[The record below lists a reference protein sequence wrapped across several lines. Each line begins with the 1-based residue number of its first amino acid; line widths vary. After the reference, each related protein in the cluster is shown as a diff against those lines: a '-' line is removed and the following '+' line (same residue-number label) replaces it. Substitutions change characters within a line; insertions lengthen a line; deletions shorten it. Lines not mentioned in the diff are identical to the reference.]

1 MRAIFVNAEESGE
14 HIEPVLQSREHIAH
28 APEIEMAER
37 RIRVREAVV
46 VRCDRRAVPVD
57 RAVRLRARV
66 AEGVKIAC
74 EEGAKWARGAGQ
86 NAVFKEGEAD
96 RARVAFNS
104 GNVLLETGE
113 LSAAKKMFERT
124 LSFGEVGPYASKAH
138 TQLGITMQRMGERRR
153 MR

>member
-14 HIEPVLQSREHIAH
+14 HIEPVLQSREHI
-28 APEIEMAER
+28 E
-37 RIRVREAVV
+37 
-46 VRCDRRAVPVD
+46 
-57 RAVRLRARV
+57 
-66 AEGVKIAC
+66 
-74 EEGAKWARGAGQ
+74 
-86 NAVFKEGEAD
+86 EGEAD

>member
-1 MRAIFVNAEESGE
+1 MATRDA
-14 HIEPVLQSREHIAH
+14 RERGVA
-28 APEIEMAER
+28 MW
-37 RIRVREAVV
+37 REA
-46 VRCDRRAVPVD
+46 
-57 RAVRLRARV
+57 L
-66 AEGVKIAC
+66 EL
-74 EEGAKWARGAGQ
+74 E
-86 NAVFKEGEAD
+86 EGEAD